1 MNEIS
6 MLEKHIMQAEAKAIS
21 ADERHAHK
29 ATEGLQEDLGLPIGS
44 NHFRCDVNSDVII
57 KQ

>member
-1 MNEIS
+1 